1 MSAQPEQKR
10 FKGITLPPS
19 GWTLAILLVL
29 YIFTGLLGHDPW
41 KNDDAV
47 TIGVVHDLVRNGH
60 WLSLSLAGAPYPDA
74 PLHYWVAGATSYL
87 FAWLLP
93 LHEATRL
100 ASGVCTLLA
109 LTFIYLAARELHGR

>member
-1 MSAQPEQKR
+1 MGTSLAISAQPEHKR

-29 YIFTGLLGHDPW
+29 YIFTGLIGHDPW

-74 PLHYWVAGATSYL
+74 PAA
-87 FAWLLP
+87 LLGGGRDGP
-93 LHEATRL
+93 P
-100 ASGVCTLLA
+100 VC
-109 LTFIYLAARELHGR
+109 LAAAAT